1 MLCAPR
7 LAPLPALPAL
17 VLPTGLRCYLLGSP
31 PAWVPR
37 SVCTSGGL
45 PLLASLLLTRARPD
59 DDVPRGECRCHQAV
73 VPSAASSP
81 GPCWGSAQL
90 RPPPLRSQSHP
101 SAEPPWCPPAFHGT
115 PQGPWRW
122 AGPGVT
128 WRRPWGLWG
137 GCDCLTPGCLCRS
150 HTCSYPAWG
159 APPSG
164 QKRPSPSRCLCSPGR
179 PAPRGGQSHFV
190 EGPARPASRR
200 HGRRL
205 ADEGFL
211 CDDFFLN

>member
-31 PAWVPR
+31 PAWAPR

-45 PLLASLLLTRARPD
+45 PLLASLLLTHGRGLMMMSLGVSVAATRRWSPLQRPAQGLAGGQTNSGRLLCVHSPTPARNPHG
-59 DDVPRGECRCHQAV
+59 VHLLSMEMGWPRSHLAASVGAV
-73 VPSAASSP
+73 V
-81 GPCWGSAQL
+81 
-90 RPPPLRSQSHP
+90 
-101 SAEPPWCPPAFHGT
+101 
-115 PQGPWRW
+115 
-122 AGPGVT
+122 GVT
-128 WRRPWGLWG
+128 
-137 GCDCLTPGCLCRS
+137 TPGCLCRS
-150 HTCSYPAWG
+150 HTCSFPAWG

-164 QKRPSPSRCLCSPGR
+164 QKRPSPSRCLCSRGR

-190 EGPARPASRR
+190 EGPAWPASRR